1 MNEEIDLDKIDD
13 VLDEIS
19 EEQEEDGDVEDS
31 KEEVDTGDL
40 VGFRLN
46 CGVLMNILKHLKSS
60 GKTAAGDNVDYVED
74 CILRVEENILWSICV
89 DNNYGLFSYAK
100 VKVDNDRDHNL
111 DTYQTGEIP
120 INIDRLLQFLNR
132 YSGSDIL
139 EYLYEGGVMVIRKT
153 RPDLDNP
160 IKVEAFVPS
169 IRKDSVRND
178 MFYNV
183 FGKYK
188 QTKSER
194 HRKMLSFVKKYKS
207 PCVIKSN
214 NTAVLYDGTI
224 LDNFVEVSCDQ
235 LKDVV
240 RDGDLFDNRLYPFT
254 VNNNVINVTAKPLEK
269 SDHSK
274 FSRDLYVKQINLK
287 GDFITTYPSQFNAAV
302 TSTRGHVMLFFGN
315 NKPLLLYKSSDKDY
329 GIDMG
334 YIVSNVKSKVK
345 IKSK

>member
-1 MNEEIDLDKIDD
+1 MTEEIDLDKIDEA
-13 VLDEIS
+13 LDEIS
-19 EEQEEDGDVEDS
+19 DEQDEDDNTGESDD
-31 KEEVDTGDL
+31 EVDSGDL

-46 CGVLMNILKHLKSS
+46 CGVLISILKHLKSS

-74 CILRVEENILWSICV
+74 CILRIEENVLWSICV
-89 DNNYGLFSYAK
+89 DNNYGLFSYVNIK
-100 VKVDNDRDHNL
+100 TDEDRDHKL

-120 INIDRLLQFLNR
+120 VSIDRLLQFLNR
-132 YSGSDIL
+132 YSGSDVL
-139 EYLYEGGVMVIRKT
+139 EYFYESGMMVVRKT

-178 MFYNV
+178 MFNNV

-188 QTKSER
+188 KTKSDR
-194 HRKMLSFVKKYKS
+194 HKKILAFVKKYKS
-207 PCVIKSN
+207 PCVIRSN
-214 NTAVLYDGTI
+214 NTAVLYDGTK

-254 VNNNVINVTAKPLEK
+254 VNNNVINVTAKPIEK
-269 SDHSK
+269 SDRSK
-274 FSRDLYVKQINLK
+274 FSRDLYVKQVSLQ
-287 GDFITTYPSQFNAAV
+287 GDFITTYPSQFNAAI

-329 GIDMG
+329 GLDMG
-334 YIVSNVKSKVK
+334 YIVSNVKLKTK
-345 IKSK
+345 